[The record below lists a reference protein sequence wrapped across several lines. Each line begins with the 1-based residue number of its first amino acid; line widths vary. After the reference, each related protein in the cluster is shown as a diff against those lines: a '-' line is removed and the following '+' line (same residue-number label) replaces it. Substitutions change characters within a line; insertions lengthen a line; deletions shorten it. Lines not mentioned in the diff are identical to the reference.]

1 MISLAVPRSAELDR
15 PCRKNAVL
23 TDGGSVACEAT
34 RTAGRC
40 PLEATLV
47 QVGGLTVGRMAPWTP
62 SCVMPWRAVVLCFE
76 ELQGAIGTG
85 PPVAVPGDVGLDV
98 LRVWDSGD
106 LRRVAQWWLA
116 QTEAYSEQVLRPLA
130 ERTGFVVLHRTS
142 PDLQRHHRAPEL
154 VVMPARFAAS
164 VHAQRWLQI
173 GRWFLFCADHVDHV
187 GLSSQSEGL

>member
-1 MISLAVPRSAELDR
+1 MITLAVPRSAELDR
-15 PCRKNAVL
+15 PCRENAVL
-23 TDGGSVACEAT
+23 TDDGFVACEAT
-34 RTAGRC
+34 RTAGQC
-40 PLEATLV
+40 PLEATPV
-47 QVGGLTVGRMAPWTP
+47 QVGRRTVGRSAPWTP
-62 SCVMPWRAVVLCFE
+62 PCVMPWRAVVLCFE
-76 ELQGAIGTG
+76 ELQEAIGTS

-106 LRRVAQWWLA
+106 LRRVAEWWLA

-130 ERTGFVVLHRTS
+130 ERTGFVVLHRMS
-142 PDLQRHHRAPEL
+142 PGLPGQHRTPEF

-187 GLSSQSEGL
+187 GLSSQSQGI